1 MIRRTKI
8 AKELQLMSGAQN
20 GRGFRSNE
28 QRTSRLLTL
37 GLKVIPRLASFMLPC
52 SRVSYRVLG
61 SFGGSFMNMDMAR
74 SAKLSRL
81 A

>member
-8 AKELQLMSGAQN
+8 AKELQLMSEAQN
-20 GRGFRSNE
+20 GLGLRSNE
-28 QRTSRLLTL
+28 WRTSRLLAL
-37 GLKVIPRLASFMLPC
+37 GLEVIPRLASLMLPC

-61 SFGGSFMNMDMAR
+61 SFGGSFMKMDMAK